1 MYYFRC
7 FFHYFNAGSFRVHS
21 SYLRIN
27 KFLLLIP
34 LLYKVNILSSLFI
47 DFYRASKVKNFDF
60 EEEFFSQTKLAL
72 ALFTFN
78 NSLSLS
84 ILPIRVCDHLWT
96 KVNNSTRKRFPLVKR
111 GEEGEKSSKF
121 RPTARS
127 SPNRLSKPL
136 EIVRQPRWQSSP
148 RFCPGDEGGNERG
161 GGVNEAG
168 GL

>member
-60 EEEFFSQTKLAL
+60 EEEQKMHFYTDIEDIEKNSSQ
-72 ALFTFN
+72 
-78 NSLSLS
+78 S
-84 ILPIRVCDHLWT
+84 
-96 KVNNSTRKRFPLVKR
+96 
-111 GEEGEKSSKF
+111 
-121 RPTARS
+121 
-127 SPNRLSKPL
+127 
-136 EIVRQPRWQSSP
+136 
-148 RFCPGDEGGNERG
+148 
-161 GGVNEAG
+161 
-168 GL
+168 

>member
-34 LLYKVNILSSLFI
+34 LLYKVNILSCLFI

-60 EEEFFSQTKLAL
+60 EQEFFSRTKDAL
-72 ALFTFN
+72 LHGYRGYREELFSVIIFEP
-78 NSLSLS
+78 LK
-84 ILPIRVCDHLWT
+84 ILPIRVCDHLRT

-111 GEEGEKSSKF
+111 GEEGEKSPKF

-136 EIVRQPRWQSSP
+136 EIVRQPR
-148 RFCPGDEGGNERG
+148 
-161 GGVNEAG
+161 
-168 GL
+168 